1 MDKSNNSAAL
11 SSDDQRY
18 SPRLALK
25 GRATITATIDGK
37 ECECTLIDMSD
48 TGAKLRFREAPAPFK
63 DISIVHEALGL
74 FVGECVWQSASFV
87 GMRFKEAGPSKVAV
101 PVHACP

>member
-1 MDKSNNSAAL
+1 MDNSNKLEAS

-18 SPRLALK
+18 APRLALK
-25 GRATITATIDGK
+25 GRATITATIDGR
-37 ECECTLIDMSD
+37 EFECTLIDMSD
-48 TGAKLRFREAPAPFK
+48 TGAKLRFRETPAPFK
-63 DISIVHEALGL
+63 EISIVHDALGL
-74 FVGECVWQSASFV
+74 FVGECVWQSASFI